1 MNRIRSNRM
10 GKRLFTS
17 HEVFNQ
23 SRPFVNVDL
32 LQSDV
37 PLISSLKSMSGGHDV
52 NMDLLSSFGKA
63 SGAAEIMEASD
74 LAEKNRPTLKQ
85 FDPFGRRVDIAEY
98 HPTYHQLM
106 SHGLS
111 HGCAGYGFR
120 VAKPGSQLTRAAL
133 IYMENQLEAGH
144 CCPIVMTAAGIPVL
158 QKVAGINPWL
168 KQFVEKIYAQK
179 YDSRNVPIDQKEGVT
194 LGMSMTEKQGGS
206 DVRANT
212 TLATPVEVGKVG
224 IGAAY
229 TLVGHKVSHFF
240 LTKFNQLLDQT
251 HYISHHIVVV
261 HLCSNV

>member
-1 MNRIRSNRM
+1 MKRIIHNTRA
-10 GKRLFTS
+10 KRLFAT

-37 PLISSLKSMSGGHDV
+37 PLMSCLKSMNGGHPIDFE
-52 NMDLLSSFGKA
+52 LLSKFGKL
-63 SGAAEIMEASD
+63 SGSPELFEASD
-74 LAEKNRPTLKQ
+74 LAEKNRPTLRQ
-85 FDPFGRRVDIAEY
+85 FDNYGRRIDVAEY

-111 HGCAGYGFR
+111 HGCAAYGFR
-120 VAKPGSQLTRAAL
+120 EAKPGSQITRAAL
-133 IYMENQLEAGH
+133 MYMENQVEAGH

-158 QKVAGINPWL
+158 QKVAHVHPWL
-168 KQFVEKIYAQK
+168 KLFVEKIFAQQ
-179 YDSRNVPIDQKEGVT
+179 YDPRNLPIDQKTGVT

-212 TLATPVEVGKVG
+212 TLATPVESGKTG

-229 TLVGHKVSHFF
+229 SLVGHKVILIPIVFFVCLFAFPLFF
-240 LTKFNQLLDQT
+240 LL
-251 HYISHHIVVV
+251 VVV
-261 HLCSNV
+261 YFCPHV